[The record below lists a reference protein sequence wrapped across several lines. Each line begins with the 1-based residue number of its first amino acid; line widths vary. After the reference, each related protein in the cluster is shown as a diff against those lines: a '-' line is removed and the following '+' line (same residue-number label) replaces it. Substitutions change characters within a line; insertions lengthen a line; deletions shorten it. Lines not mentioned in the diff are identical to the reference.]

1 VNTQTT
7 FKLLKPLTTIHHLL
21 IAQVMNT
28 ISNFGRHLAIPA
40 AFVLAANFNAQAQK
54 PVESTH
60 VDEKYAYTTVV
71 YKNTAATD
79 KDVLTS
85 LENDFSVGD
94 VVRVTLAPPPTAPT
108 APEPVYADLSKG
120 EDTWLPEKN
129 IVVENLTA
137 TTSPK
142 IERRGP
148 INVVEPNPAPIAEP
162 ISNLAP
168 KTETVAPVTASEN
181 APKASNTTVNTQS
194 ATSAKAHKSVKKSAR
209 KGGPKMKLKNRRPG
223 KQRYACPK
231 F

>member
-1 VNTQTT
+1 
-7 FKLLKPLTTIHHLL
+7 
-21 IAQVMNT
+21 MNT
-28 ISNFGRHLAIPA
+28 ISNFGKHFAIPA
-40 AFVLAANFNAQAQK
+40 AFVLAANFSAQAQK

-94 VVRVTLAPPPTAPT
+94 VVRVTLAPPPAPVA
-108 APEPVYADLSKG
+108 APIAPAPVYADLSKG
-120 EDTWLPEKN
+120 EDTWLPSSNKPA
-129 IVVENLTA
+129 ENLTA
-137 TTSPK
+137 ATTPK

-148 INVVEPNPAPIAEP
+148 INVVSDDPAPVAEP
-162 ISNLAP
+162 VVSNLAP
-168 KTETVAPVTASEN
+168 KTVAVAPVAAPDN
-181 APKASNTTVNTQS
+181 APKASNTTLKAKST
-194 ATSAKAHKSVKKSAR
+194 TTAKAHKSVKKST
-209 KGGPKMKLKNRRPG
+209 KKSGPKMKLKNRKHG